1 MIITFPDGSK
11 REYEN
16 GVSALD
22 IAASLSQELKKS
34 VICCEIDGVRSDA
47 FRPIEQDCSLRLL
60 TFEDDRMA
68 VKLLLSLPNRR
79 PTTSGMV
86 TARVLRILGA
96 K

>member
-16 GVSALD
+16 GISALD

-47 FRPIEQDCSLRLL
+47 FLPIEKDCTLKLL
-60 TFEDDRMA
+60 TFEDADGRWTWA
-68 VKLLLSLPNRR
+68 LKFRC
-79 PTTSGMV
+79 T
-86 TARVLRILGA
+86 
-96 K
+96 